1 MGVILE
7 TTVTS
12 RGQTVV
18 PAELRRKY
26 RVGAGTALEWIDT
39 GEGIRVVPLPA
50 DIIGALRGISK
61 GEKLG
66 ERLLRE
72 RAKDRQRENRR

>member
-1 MGVILE
+1 MK

-26 RVGAGTALEWIDT
+26 RVSAGTSLEWIDT
-39 GEGIRVVPLPA
+39 SEGIRVVPLPA

-61 GEKLG
+61 GEKLL
-66 ERLLRE
+66 EKLLRARE
-72 RAKDRQRENRR
+72 KDRQRESRR